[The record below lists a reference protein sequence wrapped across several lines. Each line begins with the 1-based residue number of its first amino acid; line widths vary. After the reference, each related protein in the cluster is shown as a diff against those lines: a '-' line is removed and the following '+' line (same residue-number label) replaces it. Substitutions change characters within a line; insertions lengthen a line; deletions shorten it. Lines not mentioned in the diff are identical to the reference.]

1 MPGQPEEI
9 AGLEWAFRAHEIL
22 NGYYGCMSRL
32 ERPLSIPTGLAE
44 RVDRVRGD
52 QSFEHWVRHQIE
64 AAVLESERML
74 GLVSARQGDQIR
86 TQDTELEQQRDR
98 ARVSGGVMR
107 SR

>member
-1 MPGQPEEI
+1 
-9 AGLEWAFRAHEIL
+9 
-22 NGYYGCMSRL
+22 MSRI
-32 ERPLSIPTGLAE
+32 ERRLSIPTGLAE

-64 AAVLESERML
+64 AAVLEGERML

-86 TQDTELEQQRDR
+86 TQDTALEQQRDR